1 MKKLLIVSAA
11 VLFIPAMTANAGD
24 AEVAAFN
31 QLDTD
36 KSGMLSQEEAKAFPD
51 LATIFADLD
60 VDKDSELTLVEFEAF
75 SKQ

>member
-11 VLFIPAMTANAGD
+11 ALFIPAMAAHAGD

-51 LATIFADLD
+51 LATIFSDLD
-60 VDKDSELTLVEFEAF
+60 LDQDSELTLDEFEAF
-75 SKQ
+75 SKK